1 MPKKTITTE
10 EKKQPKKATS
20 AKGGSA
26 SGGKKSTSILAEE
39 TVKQEPVVLA
49 KGQSAFGGK
58 KAKKEIKEVKITE
71 VTASLNDL
79 RITPRKTQLVADF
92 IKGLDVAEAI
102 SRLSLLNKAAALPMK
117 KLVQSALANAR
128 NNFKL
133 NAEDLMVK
141 NVIIGQGKT
150 LKRFRPAAFGTG
162 HALLKRSSHI
172 RVTLAVKP
180 EGAKIKNKSKKS

>member
-10 EKKQPKKATS
+10 EKKQPKKVIL
-20 AKGGSA
+20 AKGQSA
-26 SGGKKSTSILAEE
+26 SGGKKSTSILVEE
-39 TVKQEPVVLA
+39 SE
-49 KGQSAFGGK
+49 
-58 KAKKEIKEVKITE
+58 AKKEQVVKQVKKESKKEIKITE

-92 IKGLDVAEAI
+92 IKGLDVQEAI
-102 SRLSLLNKAAALPMK
+102 SRLTLLNKAAALPMK
-117 KLVQSALANAR
+117 KLVQSALANAK

-150 LKRFRPAAFGTG
+150 LKRFKPAAFGTG
-162 HALLKRSSHI
+162 HPILKRTSHI

>member
-1 MPKKTITTE
+1 MPKKTITTNQAE
-10 EKKQPKKATS
+10 QTEAKKQPKKVVKKTTS
-20 AKGGSA
+20 V
-26 SGGKKSTSILAEE
+26 LVEE
-39 TVKQEPVVLA
+39 TEVKKEPVV
-49 KGQSAFGGK
+49 KKTK
-58 KAKKEIKEVKITE
+58 KAIKEVKITE

-117 KLVQSALANAR
+117 KLVQSAVANAK

-150 LKRFRPAAFGTG
+150 LKRFKPAAFGTG
-162 HALLKRSSHI
+162 HPVLKRSSHI